1 MPSKPGHIPRPRRKA
16 CIACSNA
23 KTRCD
28 NKRPCARCRIRGIAC
43 TYPSSAAGAEGA
55 TGAND
60 DVGNSLGSLDT
71 STITPTSL
79 SPTAVGQIQISGID
93 PGAGHTSPAL
103 CEHGSPPQQSRTFR
117 SGLVCTVDAS
127 RIQNRWLR
135 TFLSDTGEQEKH
147 PSPGLNTYYFRML
160 KAWTTMA
167 INRSG
172 TPPFVHQ
179 SQLENRIGCKPLT
192 DCFSLLRILNT
203 RLPSSQGLSRD
214 LISREMQ
221 KLYDEHLSYDSLT
234 LFAAFQAYLLYSMAI
249 FFHLSEENN
258 DNLRQAVVNL
268 QQLACATSVHG
279 VITPGELQNFRP
291 DWESWTVAE
300 AKRRSLYTMY
310 MFDNLLCSIDGVPIY
325 LGTELS
331 GLPAPASRNLWRA
344 YTQDEWQAAYNVHLS
359 SWQKITMTIDD
370 LWPVPA
376 TLSTPDRMAR
386 TARTDRWLE
395 GVDEFG
401 TMLFAVTC
409 CTHGG

>member
-1 MPSKPGHIPRPRRKA
+1 MPSKPGHIPRPRQKA

-28 NKRPCARCRIRGIAC
+28 NQRPCARCRVRKTAC
-43 TYPSSAAGAEGA
+43 TYPRKDLARNEETIG
-55 TGAND
+55 TQN
-60 DVGNSLGSLDT
+60 DVGDLLGSLDT
-71 STITPTSL
+71 IASTSL
-79 SPTAVGQIQISGID
+79 PPTGRGQIQTNGVSPD
-93 PGAGHTSPAL
+93 ADHTSPAL
-103 CEHGSPPQQSRTFR
+103 REHGISPRQTHTIR
-117 SGLVCTVDAS
+117 SGLVCTVDSS

-135 TFLSDTGEQEKH
+135 TFLSDPGEQEKH

-167 INRSG
+167 INHSG
-172 TPPFVHQ
+172 TPPFVHG
-179 SQLENRIGCKPLT
+179 SQLENRVGCKPLT
-192 DCFSLLRILNT
+192 DCFILLRILDT
-203 RLPSSQGLSRD
+203 RFPSSDGLPRD

-221 KLYDEHLSYDSLT
+221 TLYDEHLSYESLT

-249 FFHLSEENN
+249 FFHLSEKNN

-279 VITPGELQNFRP
+279 VITAGELQNFCP
-291 DWESWTVAE
+291 DWESWIVAE

-344 YTQDEWQAAYNVHLS
+344 PTQDEWQAAYNVHLS
-359 SWQKITMTIDD
+359 IWQKTFMAIDD

-376 TLSTPDRMAR
+376 TMSTPDRMAR
-386 TARTDRWLE
+386 TARTDHWLE

-401 TMLFAVTC
+401 TMLYAVTC